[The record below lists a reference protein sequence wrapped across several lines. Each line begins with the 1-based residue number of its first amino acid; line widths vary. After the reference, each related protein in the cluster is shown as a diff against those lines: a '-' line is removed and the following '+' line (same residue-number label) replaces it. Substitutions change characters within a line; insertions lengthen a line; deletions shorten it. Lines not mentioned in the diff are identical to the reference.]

1 MNKIFITGCAKS
13 GTTLLLRLFNAFDN
27 LKVYNYN
34 ELSLYSFINRCK
46 DYNVAKRNY
55 RSIFSNTLSQ
65 ARIQKSIELI
75 TDNNITVINTIRD
88 RKDIFSKHR
97 PDLTEKRYE
106 ASIYQ
111 AKRFSQYIKKTIYY
125 KELFTNPDDVQREV
139 ANLLDLK
146 IKHLWSDYPSF
157 YDDSVERRKKR
168 LTQQDYKPYT
178 LRKIGAPYK

>member
-75 TDNNITVINTIRD
+75 TDNNITVIN
-88 RKDIFSKHR
+88 KVN
-97 PDLTEKRYE
+97 YNN
-106 ASIYQ
+106 
-111 AKRFSQYIKKTIYY
+111 YI
-125 KELFTNPDDVQREV
+125 N
-139 ANLLDLK
+139 
-146 IKHLWSDYPSF
+146 SF
-157 YDDSVERRKKR
+157 YRINYN
-168 LTQQDYKPYT
+168 T
-178 LRKIGAPYK
+178 